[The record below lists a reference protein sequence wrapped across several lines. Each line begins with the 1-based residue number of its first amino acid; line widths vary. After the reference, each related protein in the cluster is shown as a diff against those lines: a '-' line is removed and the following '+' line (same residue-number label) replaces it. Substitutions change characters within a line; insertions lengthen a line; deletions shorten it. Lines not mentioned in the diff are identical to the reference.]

1 MLTDEQINRIVSDFA
16 EKARSWYVDGTFREY
31 GRNGTGA
38 RRNTKWPEFW
48 PGYNKAVR
56 QRDELRVHIESGSFP
71 AHLIHDRSPNQTQAE
86 FDYVRNNF
94 KQVTIP
100 HYVDFENMIIGA
112 LHQSNWTFEFGPAAG
127 EDTDL
132 FSFKTYINTRIDQF
146 DSLSDWMKHILP
158 KIKTLDPMGV
168 VCVMPKKV
176 AAVEGTTDDGEVAM
190 VIDPDVLIDPQ
201 PIYFPVEQV
210 VGKEDGRW
218 YLLVT
223 NERSVV
229 SKAGKDVR
237 EGMVLWLV
245 DDMNCWRVE
254 QYGKAHD
261 LSFQVSLHFAHGCG
275 YVPAEPLKGRPVIE
289 NGAVMYESYYLPAK
303 DLFDLVLLDSM
314 NLFMIKSNSVYPMRV
329 MLGHECDYQ
338 DISAGQHCIGGT
350 LHRQGDE
357 GLMAMGKCPS
367 CKGTGVAARL
377 GPAGVLFVKEQS
389 AREGGQQVKVQDA
402 MTFVEPTATTPTIL
416 REEIRSNTAEGRR
429 MLHLH
434 SDISI
439 SGGSAETA
447 TQVGVGVKARAN
459 FIAPIA
465 SQIFAT
471 IDFVAKTIA
480 IERYGT
486 AEEYYTIIPATQYDL
501 RTEADYLALLGE
513 AMQKGL
519 PPAAIEEVLRGYFNI
534 RYASDPYMQEAMSV
548 IVQADRLVAANWQQI
563 AAMQGKGEVKA
574 WEVALHQQALG
585 LYDRLMQDPAFRT
598 LDIFAK
604 SDAMRQYAMQQF
616 AAEVGA
622 MNVPVLRP
630 AQAMAQSIVEETEN
644 SREEERDEEMIEGV
658 IEILRGIGD
667 MDNRQRSAEERLADF
682 AEQGVEVDR
691 EEFLRKVMETTI
703 TATMNVPEENV
714 ANTALNG
721 AQVQSLVQI
730 INQVGLGV
738 ITQQTAKPLIEA
750 AFPGIAERTIDEMLA
765 GVQRLTPEQAQQV

>member
-1 MLTDEQINRIVSDFA
+1 
-16 EKARSWYVDGTFREY
+16 
-31 GRNGTGA
+31 
-38 RRNTKWPEFW
+38 
-48 PGYNKAVR
+48 
-56 QRDELRVHIESGSFP
+56 
-71 AHLIHDRSPNQTQAE
+71 
-86 FDYVRNNF
+86 
-94 KQVTIP
+94 
-100 HYVDFENMIIGA
+100 
-112 LHQSNWTFEFGPAAG
+112 
-127 EDTDL
+127 
-132 FSFKTYINTRIDQF
+132 
-146 DSLSDWMKHILP
+146 
-158 KIKTLDPMGV
+158 
-168 VCVMPKKV
+168 
-176 AAVEGTTDDGEVAM
+176 
-190 VIDPDVLIDPQ
+190 
-201 PIYFPVEQV
+201 
-210 VGKEDGRW
+210 
-218 YLLVT
+218 
-223 NERSVV
+223 
-229 SKAGKDVR
+229 
-237 EGMVLWLV
+237 
-245 DDMNCWRVE
+245 
-254 QYGKAHD
+254 
-261 LSFQVSLHFAHGCG
+261 
-275 YVPAEPLKGRPVIE
+275 
-289 NGAVMYESYYLPAK
+289 
-303 DLFDLVLLDSM
+303 M

-338 DISAGQHCIGGT
+338 DISGGQHCIGGR

-357 GLMAMGKCPS
+357 GLMAVGKCPS
-367 CKGTGVAARL
+367 CAGTGVAARL

-389 AREGGQQVKVQDA
+389 AREAGQQVKVQDA

-439 SGGSAETA
+439 SGGSSETA

-480 IERYGT
+480 IERYGS
-486 AEEYYTIIPATQYDL
+486 AEDYYTIIPATQYDL
-501 RTEADYLALLGE
+501 RTEADYLYLLGE
-513 AMQKGL
+513 AMAKGL

-563 AAMQGKGEVKA
+563 AAMQAKGEVKG

-585 LYDRLMQDPAFRT
+585 LYDRMMQDPLFRA

-616 AAEVGA
+616 ASEMTA
-622 MNVPVLRP
+622 MNVPIVRP
-630 AQAMAQSIVEETEN
+630 AQMMAQSIVEETEN
-644 SREEERDEEMIEGV
+644 DNDNDDEMIEGV
-658 IEILRGIGD
+658 IDILRGIGD

-682 AEQGVEVDR
+682 AEQGVDVDR
-691 EEFLRKVMETTI
+691 DDFLRKVIGSTT
-703 TATMNVPEENV
+703 TTTMAAPEENV

-750 AFPGIAERTIDEMLA
+750 AFPGIAESTIDGMLA
-765 GVQRLTPEQAQQV
+765 GVKPLTSEQAQQV

>member
-1 MLTDEQINRIVSDFA
+1 MLTEEQIDIIVSSFVD
-16 EKARSWYVDGTFREY
+16 KAKGWYVDGMFREY
-31 GRNGTGA
+31 GRSSIGA
-38 RRNTKWPEFW
+38 KRTTKWPEFW
-48 PGYNKAVR
+48 RGYNKAVK

-71 AHLIHDRSPNQTQAE
+71 SHLIINRSPNQTQAE
-86 FDYVRNNF
+86 YDYVKENF

-112 LHQSNWTFEFGPAAG
+112 LHQSNWTFEFGAAAG
-127 EDTDL
+127 EDTDIE
-132 FSFKTYINTRIDQF
+132 SYKTYITQRIDQF
-146 DSLSDWMKHILP
+146 DSLADWMKHILP

-168 VCVMPKKV
+168 VCVMPKNIP
-176 AAVEGTTDDGEVAM
+176 AVEGTTDTGEVAM
-190 VIDPDVLIDPQ
+190 VMDPDTLVDPQ
-201 PIYFPVEQV
+201 PIYFPVDTV

-218 YLLVT
+218 YLLLT
-223 NERSVV
+223 NERSIVQ
-229 SKAGKDVR
+229 KAGKDVR

-245 DDMNCWRVE
+245 DNVNCWRIE

-261 LSFQVSLHFAHGCG
+261 MEFSVSLHFNHQCG

-338 DISAGQHCIGGT
+338 DISAGTHCIGGT
-350 LHRQGDE
+350 LHKQGED
-357 GLMAMGKCPS
+357 GLMNMGKCPS

-377 GPAGVLFVKEQS
+377 GPAGVLFVKEQG
-389 AREGGQQVKVQDA
+389 ARDSGQQVKVQDA

-513 AMQKGL
+513 AMMKGL

-585 LYDRLMQDPAFRT
+585 LYDRLMQDLAFRQ
-598 LDIFAK
+598 LDVFAK
-604 SDAMRQYAMQQF
+604 ADAMKTYAQSQF
-616 AAEVGA
+616 NGEAATAGA
-622 MNVPVLRP
+622 VPVLRP
-630 AQAMAQSIVEETEN
+630 VRDMAASIVQETE
-644 SREEERDEEMIEGV
+644 EDDDDDQEMIDGV
-658 IEILRGIGD
+658 IDILRGITD
-667 MDNRQRSAEERLADF
+667 EENRRRSAEERIADF
-682 AEQGVEVDR
+682 TAQGIAIDR
-691 EEFLRKVMETTI
+691 EAFMERVMGMAVDMA
-703 TATMNVPEENV
+703 TAPEQDVAV

-730 INQVGLGV
+730 INQVSLGL
-738 ITQQTAKPLIEA
+738 ITRETAKPLIVA
-750 AFPGIAERTIDEMLA
+750 AFPGIDSIIIDQMLA
-765 GVQRLTPEQAQQV
+765 GVKTLSTEQAQQL